1 MRITLALVYP
11 LTRKPRQIQGLRAAD
26 ARPTA
31 SSADSTA
38 KQVYA

>member
-26 ARPTA
+26 ARSNRA
-31 SSADSTA
+31 SADSVA